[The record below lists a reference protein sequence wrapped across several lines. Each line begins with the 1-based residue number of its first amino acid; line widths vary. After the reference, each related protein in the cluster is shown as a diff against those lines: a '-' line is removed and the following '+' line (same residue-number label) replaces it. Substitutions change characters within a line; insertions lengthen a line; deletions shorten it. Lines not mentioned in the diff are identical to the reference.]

1 MTLTSTHAAADNPV
15 ADWLLPTRGETRLR
29 LERVVMQ
36 TKATDARRAR
46 PLRALGDAARRAL
59 LDEVETKL
67 RTVLGETLVG
77 LILGGWRK
85 HAAIEAARRKSLS
98 ERGIDQI
105 VSLCNHSVTARREHS
120 VDIAIDSVRVMTLST
135 HLLVR
140 TQLCDATAAVR
151 DGHVVAIRSGNAKA
165 DGTVTVDGV
174 QVAQRSLTF
183 PLTVDLALRSTHT
196 PSFCR

>member
-36 TKATDARRAR
+36 TKATDAGRAR

-105 VSLCNHSVTARREHS
+105 VSLCNHTVTARREHS
-120 VDIAIDSVRVMTLST
+120 LDIAIDSVRVMTLSA

-183 PLTVDLALRSTHT
+183 PLTVDLALRST
-196 PSFCR
+196 R

>member
-36 TKATDARRAR
+36 TKATDARRGR

-77 LILGGWRK
+77 VILNGWRK

-120 VDIAIDSVRVMTLST
+120 LDIAIDSVRVMTLST
-135 HLLVR
+135 HLLMR
-140 TQLCDATAAVR
+140 AQLCDATAVVR
-151 DGHVVAIRSGNAKA
+151 DGHVVMIRSGNAKA

-183 PLTVDLALRSTHT
+183 PLTADLALRST
-196 PSFCR
+196 R

>member
-36 TKATDARRAR
+36 TKATDARRGR

-77 LILGGWRK
+77 VILNGWRK

-105 VSLCNHSVTARREHS
+105 VSLCNHTVTARREHS
-120 VDIAIDSVRVMTLST
+120 LDIAIDSVRVMTLST
-135 HLLVR
+135 HLLMR
-140 TQLCDATAAVR
+140 AQLCDATAVVR
-151 DGHVVAIRSGNAKA
+151 DGHVVMIRSGNAKA

-183 PLTVDLALRSTHT
+183 PLTADLALRST
-196 PSFCR
+196 R